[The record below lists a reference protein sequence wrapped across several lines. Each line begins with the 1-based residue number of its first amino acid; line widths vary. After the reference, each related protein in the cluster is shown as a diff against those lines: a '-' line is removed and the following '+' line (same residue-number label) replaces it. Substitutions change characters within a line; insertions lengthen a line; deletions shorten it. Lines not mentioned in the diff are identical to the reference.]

1 MEAVFGLF
9 HGRWGRVRRVS
20 GGGRRSGWGASRAFV
35 WKRHEKSGERGE
47 INKKKKKKTTKAC
60 PNLSLVTQGKK
71 KKKSFVLSLSNL
83 LEIRKIRLRK
93 NVYKYFKISVMENN

>member
-60 PNLSLVTQGKK
+60 PNLSLVSRNPRKK
-71 KKKSFVLSLSNL
+71 EKKIFCSLSLKPTRNSQN
-83 LEIRKIRLRK
+83 
-93 NVYKYFKISVMENN
+93 